1 MAVYIDKDWCNSAGY
16 YNKYNIEAT
25 DVIINSDKIE
35 KIGLWN
41 FDGIV
46 NYENGITYLDDT
58 YEKISGLFVN
68 PQCQFSIV
76 DSLNNNKELKQY
88 SYCYRVYESPMQ
100 LNLPNYTEDELQDI
114 AKAIVRE
121 LGQPRK
127 IETYTVLSKEIP
139 KINTSIT
146 LNYNGTLL
154 SIPVYTVEFSLS
166 NSNISIRIT
175 NDELKLMKDYLQN
188 LR

>member
-1 MAVYIDKDWCNSAGY
+1 
-16 YNKYNIEAT
+16 
-25 DVIINSDKIE
+25 
-35 KIGLWN
+35 
-41 FDGIV
+41 
-46 NYENGITYLDDT
+46 
-58 YEKISGLFVN
+58 
-68 PQCQFSIV
+68 
-76 DSLNNNKELKQY
+76 
-88 SYCYRVYESPMQ
+88 MQ
-100 LNLPNYTEDELQDI
+100 LNLPNYTEDELADI

-127 IETYTVLSKEIP
+127 IETYTILSKEIP